1 MKQALCVV
9 MCFLV
14 CTVTGGCY
22 DSNEISQLA
31 FIIAV
36 GIDSS
41 DDELYEYTFQAV
53 KPSAFEGE
61 SDSDP
66 LVTTTITA
74 SSVYTAM
81 DKLNTE
87 ISEKCDYSHIK
98 LAVFSENLLQKG
110 ADGIFRSL
118 FKTNTFHPNIRVAM
132 AEGKASEY
140 LQNIKIPLDTN
151 PAEYYENIFRES
163 YSPYSP
169 GTRLRDMEKD
179 GPHPKCNIL
188 PVVKAGKGEEEKIE
202 KYNTEK
208 SAIIRD
214 YTLKAVTDHKEAFW
228 YKLMT
233 EKNFKGNF
241 HIQIPHTHQKA
252 VVELA
257 KTYGKTKV
265 DFDGKTPVI
274 TVNLRFDGSVL
285 WSESEREYIA
295 NDEEFVKAVNQKLK
309 DELNEFLQKCS
320 QEYKSD
326 VCQFDK
332 KAKIHYLT
340 LQAWENEDWQGIFEK
355 AQYQINTDVTLRRE
369 GVSLK

>member
-1 MKQALCVV
+1 MKKTLCVL
-9 MCFLV
+9 MCVLM
-14 CTVTGGCY
+14 CTVMGGCY

-36 GIDSS
+36 GIDKA
-41 DDELYEYTFQAV
+41 DDGLYEYTFQAV

-61 SDSDP
+61 SDSNP
-66 LVTTTITA
+66 LVTTTVTA

-98 LAVFSENLLQKG
+98 LAVFSKKLLQSG
-110 ADGIFRSL
+110 AEGIFRSL

-132 AEGKASEY
+132 AEDRASEY

-188 PVVKAGKGEEEKIE
+188 PVVKAGKGDEEKIE

-208 SAIIRD
+208 SAILRD
-214 YTLKAVTDHKEAFW
+214 YILKAVTDPKESFW
-228 YKLMT
+228 YKLLT
-233 EKNFKGNF
+233 EKSFKGNF
-241 HIQIPHTHQKA
+241 YIQIPHTNQKS

-265 DFDGKTPVI
+265 TFDNKTPVI
-274 TVNLRFDGSVL
+274 TINLRFDGSVL

-295 NDEEFVKAVNQKLK
+295 NDKEFVKAVTQKVKNELENFLK
-309 DELNEFLQKCS
+309 KCS

-326 VCQFDK
+326 VCQFSK
-332 KAKIHYLT
+332 KAKIHYPT
-340 LQAWENEDWQGIFEK
+340 LQAWKEEDWQGLFEK
-355 AQYQINTDVTLRRE
+355 AQYRINTDVTLRRE

>member
-1 MKQALCVV
+1 MKKVLCVL
-9 MCFLV
+9 MCIML
-14 CTVTGGCY
+14 CTITGGCY

-36 GIDSS
+36 GIDVA
-41 DDELYEYTFQAV
+41 DDGLYEYTFQAV

-61 SDSDP
+61 SDANP

-98 LAVFSENLLQKG
+98 LAVFSEKLLQQG
-110 ADGIFRSL
+110 AENIFRSL

-132 AEGKASEY
+132 SEGKASEY

-179 GPHPKCNIL
+179 GPHSKCNIL
-188 PVVKAGKGEEEKIE
+188 PVVKSGKGEEEKIE

-208 SAIIRD
+208 SAITKN
-214 YTLKAVTDHKEAFW
+214 YTLMSVTDHKEAFW
-228 YKLMT
+228 YKLLT
-233 EKNFKGNF
+233 KKEFKGNF
-241 HIQIPHTHQKA
+241 YMQIPHTNQKS

-257 KTYGKTKV
+257 KTYGKIKIV
-265 DFDGKTPVI
+265 FENKIPVI
-274 TVNLRFDGSVL
+274 TVYLRFDGSVL
-285 WSESEREYIA
+285 WSESEKEYIA
-295 NDEEFVKAVNQKLK
+295 NDEEFVKAVNQKIQS
-309 DELNEFLQKCS
+309 ELQHFLQKCS
-320 QEYKSD
+320 QEYKAD
-326 VCQFDK
+326 ICQFSQ
-332 KAKIHYLT
+332 KAKSHYLT
-340 LQAWENEDWQGIFEK
+340 IQAWENEDWQGLFEK
-355 AQYQINTDVTLRRE
+355 AQYVIKTDVTIRRE

>member
-1 MKQALCVV
+1 MKKALCILLCII
-9 MCFLV
+9 MCAISS
-14 CTVTGGCY
+14 GCY

-36 GIDSS
+36 GIDKA
-41 DDELYEYTFQAV
+41 DGGLYEYTFQAV

-61 SDSDP
+61 SDANP
-66 LVTTTITA
+66 LVTTTVTA

-98 LAVFSENLLQKG
+98 LAVFSEKLLQNG
-110 ADGIFRSL
+110 AENIFRSL

-132 AEGKASEY
+132 AEGKASKY

-188 PVVKAGKGEEEKIE
+188 PVVKAGKDDEDKIQ

-208 SAIIRD
+208 SAIVRN
-214 YTLKAVTDHKEAFW
+214 YTLIAITGHKEAFW
-228 YKLMT
+228 YKLLT
-233 EKNFKGNF
+233 EKSFKGNF
-241 HIQIPHTHQKA
+241 YIQIPHTYQKS
-252 VVELA
+252 VVELT
-257 KTYGKTKV
+257 KTYGKIKV
-265 DFDGKTPVI
+265 VFEDKIPVI
-274 TVNLRFDGSVL
+274 TIDLRFDGSVL
-285 WSESEREYIA
+285 WAESEREYIA
-295 NDEEFVKAVNQKLK
+295 NDKEFIKAVNQKVK
-309 DELNEFLQKCS
+309 NELEEFLQKCS

-326 VCQFDK
+326 VCQFSK
-332 KAKIHYLT
+332 KAKIRYLT
-340 LQAWENEDWQGIFEK
+340 LQAWQKEDWQGLFEK
-355 AQYQINTDVTLRRE
+355 AQYHINTEVTLRRE